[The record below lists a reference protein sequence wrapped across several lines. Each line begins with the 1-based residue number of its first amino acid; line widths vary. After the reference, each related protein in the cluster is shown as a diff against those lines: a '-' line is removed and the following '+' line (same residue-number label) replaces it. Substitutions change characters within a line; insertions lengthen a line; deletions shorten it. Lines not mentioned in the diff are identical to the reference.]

1 MPYEVTY
8 DSKRSCIVTRIDGEL
23 DIPVVKEFLTELARV
38 ISTSG
43 CERILD
49 DLRGAELTL
58 STGELFF
65 APGLVPEAGIPIT
78 TRSALIVAE

>member
-43 CERILD
+43 C
-49 DLRGAELTL
+49 
-58 STGELFF
+58 
-65 APGLVPEAGIPIT
+65 
-78 TRSALIVAE
+78 